1 MTNDLAGLLKSPEAA
16 RVGAV
21 LCIDLAALV
30 ANWRDLAARVAP
42 AECAAVVKANG
53 YGLGDVAVATAL
65 WQAGARSFFVAD
77 IEAGLRLRGAL
88 PEARIIILHG
98 VPAGTEAELTRQRL
112 TPVLSSLGEIDRW
125 SGHAQRLGVRVP
137 AIIHIDTGMNR
148 LGLPPAELERLCND
162 HAWRLSGLDLN
173 GWMSH
178 LACAD
183 DPHHPLTAEQLRRVR
198 AALARLPDAP
208 VSLANSA
215 GIFHGA
221 DYHFDL
227 VRPGIA
233 LYGANPAPW
242 TANPMRPVIR
252 LLARIL
258 QVRDVA
264 PPMTVGYDATHRVER
279 PGKVAALGLGYADG
293 YPWSLAGKGTAMV
306 AGHAAP
312 LVARVSM
319 DLLTADVSDVPD
331 HLLEVGGWADIIGPH
346 RDVDQVAREAGT
358 IGYEI
363 LTRLGQRYHRIYH
376 GTAATAAARP
386 MPREAEP
393 TDVGAGA

>member
-1 MTNDLAGLLKSPEAA
+1 MAADRMTSELAGLLNSPEAA

-21 LCIDLAALV
+21 LVIDQDALV
-30 ANWRDLAARVAP
+30 ANWRAMAALASG

-53 YGLGDVAVATAL
+53 YGLGDVAVASAL

-77 IEAGLRLRGAL
+77 IEAGMRVKKAL
-88 PEARIIILHG
+88 PASRTMVLHG
-98 VPAGTEAELTRQRL
+98 VPAGTETDLTEQGL
-112 TPVLSSLGEIDRW
+112 IPVLSSLAEIGRW
-125 SGHAQRLGVRVP
+125 GTHARHLGRQLP
-137 AIIHIDTGMNR
+137 AFIHIDTGMNR
-148 LGLPPAELERLCND
+148 LGLPPGELDRLCND
-162 HAWRLSGLDLN
+162 PENLLGGIDLQ

-183 DPHHPLTAEQLRRVR
+183 DPLNPFTAEQLRRVR
-198 AALARLPDAP
+198 AALARLPKAP

-242 TANPMRPVIR
+242 LPNPMRPVVR

-264 PPMTVGYDATHRVER
+264 PPDTVGYDATHRITA
-279 PGKVAALGLGYADG
+279 PGKVAALGMGYADG
-293 YPWSLAGKGTAMV
+293 YPWSLAGKGMAMV
-306 AGHAAP
+306 GGHPAP
-312 LVARVSM
+312 LIGRVSM
-319 DLLTADVSDVPD
+319 DLLTVDVTSVPD
-331 HLLEVGGWADIIGPH
+331 HQLQVGGWADIIGPH
-346 RDVDQVAREAGT
+346 RDVDQVAKEAGT
-358 IGYEI
+358 IGYEV
-363 LTRLGQRYHRIYH
+363 LTRLGSRYHRIY
-376 GTAATAAARP
+376 
-386 MPREAEP
+386 
-393 TDVGAGA
+393 VGG